1 MRAKLGVGP
10 ISEALESIRHCP
22 STIVYNT
29 GLKSFHALSC
39 RLNGATWTRRHN
51 RVVQALAALI
61 RHTQPGPVTI
71 ETVVANTASGDEIR
85 ADLTLTQPEGRLIID
100 VAVVD
105 PGAYKYTKHFSHRN
119 PDSAAQAEE
128 ASKRAHYARIVPA
141 PTPAT
146 IIPFVLEATGRLGP
160 SALAFLNKICRT
172 KTYHRYQFLNDV
184 YMLFAISAGNMVEA
198 TRDRFLLFPQNGAG

>member
-1 MRAKLGVGP
+1 M
-10 ISEALESIRHCP
+10 
-22 STIVYNT
+22 
-29 GLKSFHALSC
+29 
-39 RLNGATWTRRHN
+39 
-51 RVVQALAALI
+51 
-61 RHTQPGPVTI
+61 
-71 ETVVANTASGDEIR
+71 R
-85 ADLTLTQPEGRLIID
+85 ADLTWTQPERRLIID

-105 PGAYKYTKHFSHRN
+105 PGADKYTKHPPSSHRN

-128 ASKRAHYARIVPA
+128 TRKRAHYARIVPA

-172 KTYHRYQFLNDV
+172 HTYHRSQFFNDIS
-184 YMLFAISAGNMVEA
+184 MLFAISAGNMLEA